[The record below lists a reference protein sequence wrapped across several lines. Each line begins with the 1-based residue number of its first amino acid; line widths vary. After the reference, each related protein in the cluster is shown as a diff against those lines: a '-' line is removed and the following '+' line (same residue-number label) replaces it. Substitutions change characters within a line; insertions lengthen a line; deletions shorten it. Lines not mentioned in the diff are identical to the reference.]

1 MEQQAGFV
9 TIIGHPNAGKST
21 LLNALIGEKISIVS
35 PKIQTTRHRIKA
47 IYNEDS
53 LQIIFSDTPGIL
65 KPLYLLHEKMLKQI
79 NFALADADIL
89 LYLIDGK
96 EKSPEYYQTLFSY
109 KSKKAIPFFVV
120 VNKIDKMTEE
130 EKENTIQL
138 VKNEVAHADI
148 FFLSAIQHQGIN
160 EVLQYIKTLLPQ
172 HPFFYEGDEI
182 TDRNLRFLCSELVR
196 EQTFLLLD
204 KELPYQIAI
213 MVQSFKEKEDMTVI
227 KMDIV
232 VNRESQRIIVL
243 GKGGSKIKQIGTKA
257 REEMEILLQRKVFL
271 ELYVKIKPNWR
282 DNPAQLKEY
291 GYEE

>member
-1 MEQQAGFV
+1 MNSQAGYV

-21 LLNALIGEKISIVS
+21 LLNAIIGEKISIVS

-47 IYNEDS
+47 IYNKEN

-65 KPLYLLHEKMLKQI
+65 KPLYLLHEKMFKQI

-96 EKSPEYYQTLFSY
+96 EKDTEYYQTLFSY
-109 KSKKAIPFFVV
+109 KPKKPIPFFVV

-130 EKENTIQL
+130 EKENIIQL
-138 VKNEVAHADI
+138 IKNEVSKADI
-148 FFLSAIQHQGIN
+148 FFLSAIQKKGLQ
-160 EVLQYIKTLLPQ
+160 EVFEYIKTLLPK
-172 HPFFYEGDEI
+172 HPFFYDGDEI

-196 EQTFLLLD
+196 EQIFYCLD

-213 MVQSFKEKEDMTVI
+213 VVQNFKEKEKMTVI

-243 GKGGSKIKQIGTKA
+243 GKGGSMIKKIGIKA
-257 REEMEILLQRKVFL
+257 REEIEKLVKKKVFI

-282 DNPAQLKEY
+282 NNPAQLKEY